1 MRYSLFRLR
10 AELKELQTMKNDAI
24 IARDAA
30 KAELEKQEKEVYTER
45 RKREIELQKVR
56 KEAEEKKIQQES
68 FQRRLVSGC
77 LQLVLE
83 KQVVES
89 SVHSTLT
96 LNSC

>member
-1 MRYSLFRLR
+1 
-10 AELKELQTMKNDAI
+10 MKNDAI

-68 FQRRLVSGC
+68 FQRRLVNI
-77 LQLVLE
+77 LVLSE
-83 KQVVES
+83 LS
-89 SVHSTLT
+89 NCCTLI
-96 LNSC
+96 LSL

>member
-1 MRYSLFRLR
+1 
-10 AELKELQTMKNDAI
+10 MKNDAI

-68 FQRRLVSGC
+68 FQRRLVSFNNLDFYC
-77 LQLVLE
+77 RLSHAVKCYILKKSLLKSFQELLRCAPVF
-83 KQVVES
+83 S
-89 SVHSTLT
+89 
-96 LNSC
+96 